1 MKKLIAYIVL
11 SAMCIIG
18 FAACSG
24 QKNQNDEE
32 KTSDL
37 AAAKS
42 YIQTMYKDATV
53 STPTDYKVVGVVK
66 IGTTQFEIEW
76 TTDHESVKVVPGDDK
91 MVTIDVDETNPE
103 EVHYNLT
110 ATLTDAE
117 GNKESVTFAH
127 KVPAA
132 IIIEEGMSYAE
143 IIELAYG
150 LETGLSLEG
159 TYRLCGTITKIDTA
173 YSPDYKNITV
183 TIQVQGSEK
192 TIQCFRL
199 KGDNAANLA
208 VGDVIT
214 VEGSIKNYNGAIQ
227 FNSGCVLIGMGDQK
241 DFTAL
246 LDAVYSLE
254 AGLSMTSPSTVTGV
268 VSKIDTAYSPD
279 YKNITVTIVLN
290 GDEARPI
297 QCFRLVGEGIEN
309 LSVGDVLTVTGTIK
323 NYNGTIEFDAKCT
336 ADYIYSANKEEAIEM
351 PTTVEG
357 IIETAYSLES
367 GKGLPESCTLT
378 GVITSVDS
386 AYDATYSN
394 VTVTIVVN
402 DMTDKPVQ
410 CFRLKG
416 DGADTIAVGD
426 TITVT
431 GYIVNYNGTVQF
443 NSGCKLDNVQKSNAG
458 GAVVVDPVETGKE

>member
-150 LETGLSLEG
+150 LEAGLSLEG

-192 TIQCFRL
+192 TIQCFHL

-214 VEGSIKNYNGAIQ
+214 VEGTIKNYNGTIE
-227 FNSGCVLIGMGDQK
+227 FDSGCALIGMGDQK

-254 AGLSMTSPSTVTGV
+254 SGLSMTSPSTVTGV
-268 VSKIDTAYSPD
+268 VTKIDTAYSPD

-336 ADYIYSANKEEAIEM
+336 ADYIYSANNEQAIEM

-386 AYDATYSN
+386 AYDAAYSN

-402 DMTDKPVQ
+402 NMTDKPVQ

-443 NSGCKLDNVQKSNAG
+443 NSGCKLDNVEKSNAG